1 LLLRTAFAWE
11 RVGLRWAQPFAG
23 VLAMTAAKQIYALP
37 SEPARKRRHKPA
49 YAPALA
55 AAERATPTSRQSGGG
70 DGRWS
75 TNSACSLNRL
85 LSQPLPR

>member
-1 LLLRTAFAWE
+1 
-11 RVGLRWAQPFAG
+11 
-23 VLAMTAAKQIYALP
+23 MTAAKQIYALP
-37 SEPARKRRHKPA
+37 SEPAKTRRRKPA
-49 YAPALA
+49 YAPAPQAAA
-55 AAERATPTSRQSGGG
+55 AAERVTPARRQSGGG